1 VGGLW
6 ERDVK
11 GKIVASLVIVV
22 FGSFSF
28 FMSGLDL
35 FFFFLGYWNLF
46 DNLGFGPLLSSR
58 KEVEGVIELDL
69 LPIFFRFSSDF
80 FRFQAT
86 HCSKLQATIA
96 EGCRLVEFAFS
107 SVSLFR

>member
-1 VGGLW
+1 MLKSDGIFFGRGWGLW

-28 FMSGLDL
+28 FMSRL

-46 DNLGFGPLLSSR
+46 DNLDFGPLLSSR
-58 KEVEGVIELDL
+58 KTKRGGRRD
-69 LPIFFRFSSDF
+69 
-80 FRFQAT
+80 
-86 HCSKLQATIA
+86 
-96 EGCRLVEFAFS
+96 
-107 SVSLFR
+107 

>member
-1 VGGLW
+1 MLKSDGIFFGWGGGLW

-28 FMSGLDL
+28 FMSRL

-46 DNLGFGPLLSSR
+46 DNLGFGPLLSSTKR
-58 KEVEGVIELDL
+58 GERRD
-69 LPIFFRFSSDF
+69 
-80 FRFQAT
+80 
-86 HCSKLQATIA
+86 
-96 EGCRLVEFAFS
+96 
-107 SVSLFR
+107 

>member
-1 VGGLW
+1 VLKSDGIFFGGGGG

-11 GKIVASLVIVV
+11 GKIVASLIVV

-46 DNLGFGPLLSSR
+46 DNLGFGPLF
-58 KEVEGVIELDL
+58 L
-69 LPIFFRFSSDF
+69 LE
-80 FRFQAT
+80 
-86 HCSKLQATIA
+86 K
-96 EGCRLVEFAFS
+96 RLRA
-107 SVSLFR
+107 

>member
-1 VGGLW
+1 VLKFDGIFFGGGGG

-11 GKIVASLVIVV
+11 GKIVASLIVV

-46 DNLGFGPLLSSR
+46 DNLGFGPLF
-58 KEVEGVIELDL
+58 L
-69 LPIFFRFSSDF
+69 LE
-80 FRFQAT
+80 
-86 HCSKLQATIA
+86 K
-96 EGCRLVEFAFS
+96 RLRA
-107 SVSLFR
+107 

>member
-1 VGGLW
+1 MLKSDGIFFGWGGGLW

-28 FMSGLDL
+28 FMSSLDL
-35 FFFFLGYWNLF
+35 FFFLGYWNLF

-58 KEVEGVIELDL
+58 KTKRGGRRD
-69 LPIFFRFSSDF
+69 
-80 FRFQAT
+80 
-86 HCSKLQATIA
+86 
-96 EGCRLVEFAFS
+96 
-107 SVSLFR
+107 

>member
-1 VGGLW
+1 MGGLW

-46 DNLGFGPLLSSR
+46 DNLGFGPLFLLQKQ
-58 KEVEGVIELDL
+58 KEVEGVIEQDFLRFFL
-69 LPIFFRFSSDF
+69 IFSDF
-80 FRFQAT
+80 KPRTVQNF
-86 HCSKLQATIA
+86 KPLLQKVVD
-96 EGCRLVEFAFS
+96 L
-107 SVSLFR
+107 